1 MDHSGAEKHNR
12 ACLLI
17 GFDNV
22 RGNPRSHWPSQEML
36 DQVGMV
42 ISFTPIT
49 DMISGSPFSLKSDQW
64 TDDNSTTIRLAES
77 LMECRDSNPKDQLE
91 RYVC

>member
-1 MDHSGAEKHNR
+1 
-12 ACLLI
+12 
-17 GFDNV
+17 
-22 RGNPRSHWPSQEML
+22 ML

-77 LMECRDSNPKDQLE
+77 LMECRGLKPE
-91 RYVC
+91 RSVGKIRVLVAGKLSEQRGNMRFTSRELI